1 MEYVFLKLVQLFK
14 VVVKST
20 ERADPFQIMVQ
31 IMVKSSNIEVLNIKW
46 FFIGF
51 ILLEIVLTVIFVW
64 YMRNYMWRKHIKEP
78 YDNFI

>member
-14 VVVKST
+14 VVVKSE
-20 ERADPFQIMVQ
+20 ERADPFQ

-51 ILLEIVLTVIFVW
+51 ILLEIVLTVIFIYYVD
-64 YMRNYMWRKHIKEP
+64 NYIKNKHKSGR
-78 YDNFI
+78 DDLL